1 MADRRS
7 RESIDDLDALLAAL
21 PPEIVAAIHA
31 LPERTDLIEVV
42 MDLGRR
48 PEARFPESE
57 VTLLD
62 REISEADIAHVV
74 DKIGLFGDDNRAGIE
89 RTLHR
94 ISAIRNRTGK
104 IVGLTC
110 RIGRAVYGTIDIIDD
125 FVETGK
131 SILIMGRPGIGKT
144 TMLREAARVLAD
156 DLGKRVVVVD
166 TSNEIAGDGDI
177 PHPAIGKARRMQ
189 VRTPALQHEVMIEA
203 VENHMPQVIVIDE
216 IGTELE
222 AQAAR
227 TIAERG
233 VQLIGTAHG
242 NNLDNLMLNP
252 TLSDLIGGIQSVTL
266 GDEEARRRRTQKS
279 VLERKAPPT
288 FDVIVEIQDRERVM
302 VHADVSETVDA
313 MLRGDPVSGEQRWKD
328 EAGVHKSQ
336 SRPRPSPREQLG
348 RDQLGRERFS
358 GLVGS
363 GGGGWRPE
371 PTWRGTGDY
380 RTTPWDP
387 AGGARPGYR
396 PGGSGGWRE
405 SRGRTGEA
413 GGRTMPGER
422 IARHDERGGPVG
434 PGGGG
439 GGLRAGGSAGSRAG
453 GSGGSRP
460 GGGPSGGPSGPAGSR
475 ASAVDAPFVVGEIA
489 DRGPVERAAAA
500 ETALELR
507 AREAREWERQA
518 QWRDQAS
525 RALDAFRAEEG
536 TGPANVAGLANA
548 ADRSSLADRPSAADR
563 ASAADRSSAA
573 DLVADD
579 ERLADRAIAA
589 AVDEDGPA
597 LRVESGILPTL
608 RVYPYGV
615 SRKRL
620 EQAIKELQL
629 PVIVARLVD
638 EADVVMT
645 LRSEYRQKGPTI
657 REAEDLALPVY
668 VLKANTIVQMQASL
682 TSIFALEVDPREAA
696 LRETEEGI
704 GLVSRESQPVELAPQ
719 NAYIRRLQHQMA
731 ERANVVSRSRGREPY
746 RRVRLYP
753 DEARTWR

>member
-1 MADRRS
+1 MTDRHS
-7 RESIDDLDALLAAL
+7 RELTDDLEALLGAL
-21 PPEIVAAIHA
+21 PQELVDAIHV
-31 LPERTDLIEVV
+31 LPERAELIEVV

-48 PEARFPESE
+48 PEARFPDSE
-57 VTLLD
+57 VILLD
-62 REISEADIAHVV
+62 REVTEQDIGRVV
-74 DKIGLFGDDNRAGIE
+74 EKIGSFGDDNRAGIE

-94 ISAIRNRTGK
+94 ISAIRNRNGK

-110 RIGRAVYGTIDIIDD
+110 RIGRAVFGTIQIIDD
-125 FVETGK
+125 FIETGK

-288 FDVIVEIQDRERVM
+288 FDVIVEIQDRERVT

-313 MLRGDPVSGEQRWKD
+313 LLRGDPVAPELRWKD
-328 EAGVHKSQ
+328 EGGVHKSQ
-336 SRPRPSPREQLG
+336 ARPRPSPRE
-348 RDQLGRERFS
+348 QLGRERFS

-363 GGGGWRPE
+363 GGWRTE
-371 PTWRGTGDY
+371 PGWRGTGEY
-380 RTTPWDP
+380 RATPWDP
-387 AGGARPGYR
+387 AGGAHPGFRPGA
-396 PGGSGGWRE
+396 SGGWRDA
-405 SRGRTGEA
+405 RGRA
-413 GGRTMPGER
+413 GDGGGAMPGER
-422 IARHDERGGPVG
+422 IARFGERSG
-434 PGGGG
+434 PG
-439 GGLRAGGSAGSRAG
+439 AGGRSTGAAGSRAVLG
-453 GSGGSRP
+453 E
-460 GGGPSGGPSGPAGSR
+460 
-475 ASAVDAPFVVGEIA
+475 APFVAGDLA
-489 DRGPVERAAAA
+489 DRGPVERGAA
-500 ETALELR
+500 ESAADAR
-507 AREAREWERQA
+507 AREAREWERQE
-518 QWRDQAS
+518 QWRGQAA
-525 RALDAFRAEEG
+525 RALEAFKAEEG
-536 TGPANVAGLANA
+536 TGPANVDDLAA
-548 ADRSSLADRPSAADR
+548 KDM
-563 ASAADRSSAA
+563 
-573 DLVADD
+573 VADD
-579 ERLADRAIAA
+579 EALADRAIST
-589 AVDEDGPA
+589 AVEADGPA
-597 LRVESGILPTL
+597 LRVETGILPTL
-608 RVYPYGV
+608 RVYPHGI

-620 EQAIKELQL
+620 EQAVKELQL
-629 PVIVARLVD
+629 PVIVARLVED
-638 EADVVMT
+638 ADVVMT
-645 LRSEYRQKGPTI
+645 LRSEYRQKGPVI
-657 REAEDLALPVY
+657 REAEDRALPVY
-668 VLKANTIVQMQASL
+668 VLKANTIVLMQASL
-682 TSIFALEVDPREAA
+682 TSIYSLQVDPREAA
-696 LRETEEGI
+696 LRETEEAI
-704 GLVSRESQPVELAPQ
+704 GLVGREAQPVELAPQ

>member
-1 MADRRS
+1 MTDRPN
-7 RESIDDLDALLAAL
+7 RESTDDIEALLAAL

-48 PEARFPESE
+48 PEARFPDSE

-62 REISEADIAHVV
+62 REVTERDIADVV
-74 DKIGLFGDDNRAGIE
+74 EKIGSFGDDNRAGIE

-94 ISAIRNRTGK
+94 ISAIRNRNGK

-110 RIGRAVYGTIDIIDD
+110 RIGRAVYGTIEIIGD
-125 FVETGK
+125 FVESGK

-177 PHPAIGKARRMQ
+177 AHPAIGKARRMQ

-266 GDEEARRRRTQKS
+266 GDDEARRRRTQKS

-288 FDVIVEIQDRERVM
+288 FDAIVEIQDRERVT
-302 VHADVSETVDA
+302 VHADVAETVDA
-313 MLRGDPVSGEQRWKD
+313 LLRGDPVAAELRWRD
-328 EAGVHKSQ
+328 EAGIHRSQ
-336 SRPRPSPREQLG
+336 ARPRPSPRA
-348 RDQLGRERFS
+348 QLGRERFS
-358 GLVGS
+358 GLTGS
-363 GGGGWRPE
+363 GSGGWRPE
-371 PTWRGTGDY
+371 PGWRGSGDY

-387 AGGARPGYR
+387 AGGSRAAKAGLR

-405 SRGRTGEA
+405 PRGRPDPGA
-413 GGRTMPGER
+413 GMMPGER
-422 IARHDERGGPVG
+422 IARLDDGGD
-434 PGGGG
+434 
-439 GGLRAGGSAGSRAG
+439 
-453 GSGGSRP
+453 
-460 GGGPSGGPSGPAGSR
+460 PAGSPAR
-475 ASAVDAPFVVGEIA
+475 AGAPFVAGEIA
-489 DRGPVERAAAA
+489 DRGPVERGDG
-500 ETALELR
+500 ETAADAR

-518 QWRDQAS
+518 RWRDQAS
-525 RALDAFRAEEG
+525 RALEAFRADEG
-536 TGPANVAGLANA
+536 TGPANAAALVPGGGPGLRMTPDLAGAAELAGA
-548 ADRSSLADRPSAADR
+548 QGMDEERFT
-563 ASAADRSSAA
+563 
-573 DLVADD
+573 ADD
-579 ERLADRAIAA
+579 EALADRARAA
-589 AVDEDGPA
+589 SIEADGPV
-597 LRVESGILPTL
+597 LRVESGILPTV
-608 RVYPYGV
+608 RVFPHGI

-620 EQAIKELQL
+620 EQATKELQL
-629 PVIVARLVD
+629 PVVVARLVD
-638 EADVVMT
+638 DADVVMT

-657 REAEDLALPVY
+657 REAEQQGLPVY
-668 VLKANTIVQMQASL
+668 VLKANTIAQMQASL
-682 TSIFALEVDPREAA
+682 TSIFALEIDPREAA
-696 LRETEEGI
+696 LRETEEAI
-704 GLVSRESQPVELAPQ
+704 GLVVRAAQPVELAPQ
-719 NAYIRRLQHQMA
+719 NAYVRRLQHQMA

>member
-1 MADRRS
+1 MAVRPGRAAT
-7 RESIDDLDALLAAL
+7 DDLAALLAAL
-21 PPEIVAAIHA
+21 PPEIVAAIGA
-31 LPERTDLIEVV
+31 LSDQPDLIEVV

-62 REISEADIAHVV
+62 REVTERDIAHVV
-74 DKIGLFGDDNRAGIE
+74 EKIGSFGDDNRAGIE

-94 ISAIRNRTGK
+94 ISAIRNRNGK

-110 RIGRAVYGTIDIIDD
+110 RIGRAVYGTIEIIEDV
-125 FVETGK
+125 VETGK

-288 FDVIVEIQDRERVM
+288 FDVIVEIQDRERVL
-302 VHADVSETVDA
+302 VHADVADTVDA
-313 MLRGDPVSGEQRWKD
+313 MLRGDPVAPELRWRD
-328 EAGVHKSQ
+328 EGGVHTSQ
-336 SRPRPSPREQLG
+336 ARPRPSPREQLG
-348 RDQLGRERFS
+348 REQLGRERFA
-358 GLVGS
+358 GLVGA

-371 PTWRGTGDY
+371 PGWRGTGDY
-380 RTTPWDP
+380 RTTPWEG
-387 AGGARPGYR
+387 AGGPRPGYR
-396 PGGSGGWRE
+396 PGASGGWRE
-405 SRGRTGEA
+405 PRGRASEGA
-413 GGRTMPGER
+413 GAARTLPGER
-422 IARHDERGGPVG
+422 IARLGDR
-434 PGGGG
+434 
-439 GGLRAGGSAGSRAG
+439 SA
-453 GSGGSRP
+453 SGG
-460 GGGPSGGPSGPAGSR
+460 GPAGSR
-475 ASAVDAPFVVGEIA
+475 VAAPEAPFVAGEIA
-489 DRGPVERAAAA
+489 DRGPVERAAAPA
-500 ETALELR
+500 VPEVR
-507 AREAREWERQA
+507 ARDAREWERQA
-518 QWRDQAS
+518 QWREQAT
-525 RALDAFRAEEG
+525 RALEAFKADEG
-536 TGPANVAGLANA
+536 TGPVNA
-548 ADRSSLADRPSAADR
+548 ADLA
-563 ASAADRSSAA
+563 
-573 DLVADD
+573 ADD
-579 ERLADRAIAA
+579 ERLADRAVAA
-589 AVDEDGPA
+589 AVAEDGPA
-597 LRVESGILPTL
+597 LRVKSGLLPTL
-608 RVYPYGV
+608 RVFPHGI

-620 EQAIKELQL
+620 EQAVKELQL

-657 REAEDLALPVY
+657 REAEERALPVY
-668 VLKANTIVQMQASL
+668 VLKANTIVQMQGSL

-696 LRETEEGI
+696 LRETEEAI
-704 GLVSRESQPVELAPQ
+704 GLVIRETQPVELAPQ
-719 NAYIRRLQHQMA
+719 NAYVRRLQHQMA

-753 DEARTWR
+753 DEARAWR